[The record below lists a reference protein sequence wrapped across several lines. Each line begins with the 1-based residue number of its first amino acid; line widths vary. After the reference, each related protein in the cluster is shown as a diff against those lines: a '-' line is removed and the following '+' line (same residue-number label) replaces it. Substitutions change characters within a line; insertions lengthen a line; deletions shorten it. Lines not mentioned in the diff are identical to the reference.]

1 MSTMGAMRRPRRPVR
16 RLVRRYLAALA
27 TIAVITVGCSF
38 ETKDFDTL
46 FGSDFSV
53 VDLETAQSSVVVD
66 RNGRLITSLRGEQNR
81 TDVAFAD
88 IPEIVQNAVIAIED
102 ERFWDHNG
110 IDLKAILRAA
120 RSNVSAGGISQG
132 GSTITQ
138 QYVGNVFLDRSD
150 NTGSRKIEELFMA
163 LRFEQ
168 HYTKEFILE
177 RYLNWIYFG
186 NGAYGIEAAARQYF
200 GAPNCALQG
209 IAGDDC
215 LKVTEL
221 SLVEAATLAGFIQAP
236 SRYNPYQN
244 PNDARD
250 RRDLVLLR
258 MYTNDYIT
266 LEEYEFARLEPI
278 ELVDDVPILE
288 ERYPAAYFVEDVKQW
303 FLDNE
308 QFGETSD
315 DRARLLFEGGLTI
328 HATIDLELQ
337 ARTEAAVERALP
349 RYRED
354 GIENP
359 DAAAVVMGTTP
370 SDDGHVLAMFGG
382 RDFFGERDDAKFNL
396 ASGSGRQ
403 AGSAMKP
410 IGLAAAVQG
419 GIPVTSVWE
428 APVEIE
434 IDNFPVCGEPW
445 EVEGG
450 VRRFNEDGEE
460 EEDVVSITLV
470 EATSSSINT
479 VYAQLIERIGPRS
492 LVQMAEKLG
501 FGVGRIAPVCAAV
514 LGTENVNMVE
524 LATAFS
530 TFKRSGVRLDPII
543 VTHITNPDGSLLY
556 EAAPRPAPVLSA
568 SVADQISWVLSGTIT
583 NGTGTRAR
591 LDGGRTAAGKTGTS
605 QNNADATFVGY
616 TAQRTAAVWVGYPV
630 GQVPMSYEFG
640 GRPVAG
646 GTFPALIWK
655 EIMDEMHDGLPL
667 GEFPTPP
674 TSSTTTTLP
683 NAPDEIVVPDLF
695 GRMIDEELRL
705 QMEEEFFTITV
716 VERETTAY
724 PSGTIFM
731 QVPAAGS
738 VVPGGVIIT
747 VEIAV
752 GPSVDPVPN
761 VVGLLES
768 EAKQSLASAGLGVIT
783 RLIQNPDAGSETR
796 PGRVWAQNPV
806 AGTTDVVDQIATIWV
821 NPRAGQ

>member
-1 MSTMGAMRRPRRPVR
+1 MRRPRRSVR
-16 RLVRRYLAALA
+16 RHLAALLS
-27 TIAVITVGCSF
+27 IAVIAAGCSF

-53 VDLETAQSSVVVD
+53 DVLGTAQSSVVLD

-81 TDVAFAD
+81 IDVPIAD
-88 IPEIVQNAVIAIED
+88 IPEVVQNAVIAIED
-102 ERFWDHNG
+102 ERFWEHNG

-120 RSNVSAGGISQG
+120 RSNVSAGGISEG

-168 HYTKEFILE
+168 RYTKNFILE

-186 NGAYGIEAAARQYF
+186 NGAYGIEAAARRYF
-200 GAPNCALQG
+200 GAPNCTLQG
-209 IAGDDC
+209 VTGNDC

-221 SLVEAATLAGFIQAP
+221 TLVEAATLAGFIQAP
-236 SRYNPYQN
+236 SRYNPYLN
-244 PNDARD
+244 PDQARD

-258 MYTNDYIT
+258 MYANEYIT

-278 ELVDDVPILE
+278 ELIEDVSVLE
-288 ERYPAAYFVEDVKQW
+288 EQYPAAYFVEDVKQW

-308 QFGETSD
+308 AFGETRD

-349 RYRED
+349 RFRED
-354 GIENP
+354 GSENP

-370 SDDGHVLAMFGG
+370 SDDGHILAMFGG
-382 RDFFGERDDAKFNL
+382 RDFFGTREDAKFNL

-428 APVEIE
+428 APSEIE
-434 IDNFPVCGEPW
+434 IDNFAVCGEPW

-450 VRRFNEDGEE
+450 AGDE
-460 EEDVVSITLV
+460 SITLID
-470 EATSSSINT
+470 ATRWSINT
-479 VYAQLIERIGPRS
+479 VYAQLIERIRPPS

-524 LATAFS
+524 LSTAFS
-530 TFKRSGVRLDPII
+530 TFKRSGVRVDPII
-543 VTHITNPDGSLLY
+543 VTHITNPDGTLLY
-556 EAAPRPAPVLSA
+556 EASPNPAPVLSA
-568 SVADQISWVLSGTIT
+568 SVANQISWVLTGTIV
-583 NGTGTRAR
+583 NGTGTRAQ

-630 GQVPMSYEFG
+630 GQVPMTNEFG

-655 EIMDEMHDGLPL
+655 EVMDEMHDGLPV
-667 GEFPTPP
+667 EAFQTPP

-683 NAPDEIVVPDLF
+683 NAPDVIVVPDLF
-695 GRMIDEELRL
+695 GRSIDEELRL
-705 QMEEEFFTITV
+705 QMEDEFFTITV
-716 VERETTAY
+716 VERVRSDYE
-724 PSGTIFM
+724 SGTIFM

-738 VVPGGVIIT
+738 EAPGGVIIT

-752 GPSVDPVPN
+752 GPQADPVPS

-768 EAKQSLASAGLGVIT
+768 EAKQSLTSAGLGVNT
-783 RLIQNPDAGSETR
+783 RIIQNPDSGGETR

-806 AGTTDVVDQIATIWV
+806 AGTTDAGDQIATIWV
-821 NPRAGQ
+821 NPRAASEDL

>member
-1 MSTMGAMRRPRRPVR
+1 MRRPRR
-16 RLVRRYLAALA
+16 LLAALA
-27 TIAVITVGCSF
+27 TIAVVTAGCSL

-53 VDLETAQSSVVVD
+53 GDLETAQSSVIVD
-66 RNGRLITSLRGEQNR
+66 RNGKVITSLRGEQNR
-81 TDVAFAD
+81 TDVPIAE
-88 IPEIVQNAVIAIED
+88 IPEVVQNAVIAIED

-168 HYTKEFILE
+168 RYTKEFILE

-209 IAGDDC
+209 VEGDDC

-244 PNDARD
+244 PNEARD

-278 ELVDDVPILE
+278 ELVDEVPVLE
-288 ERYPAAYFVEDVKQW
+288 EQYPVAHFVDDVKQW

-308 QFGETSD
+308 QFGETRE

-328 HATIDLELQ
+328 HATIDLDLQ

-349 RYRED
+349 RFRDD
-354 GIENP
+354 GGENP
-359 DAAAVVMGTTP
+359 DAAAVVMGTTS
-370 SDDGHVLAMFGG
+370 SDNGHVLAMFGG
-382 RDFFGERDDAKFNL
+382 RDFFGDRDDAKFNL

-403 AGSAMKP
+403 AGSSMKP

-419 GIPVTSVWE
+419 GIPVTSVWD
-428 APVEIE
+428 APSEIE

-450 VRRFNEDGEE
+450 AGDE
-460 EEDVVSITLV
+460 SITLIQ
-470 EATSSSINT
+470 ATRNSVNT
-479 VYAQLIERIGPRS
+479 VYAQLIERIRPPS
-492 LVQMAEKLG
+492 FVQMAEALG
-501 FGVGRIAPVCAAV
+501 VGIGRIAPVCAAV

-524 LATAFS
+524 MATVFS
-530 TFKRSGVRLDPII
+530 TFKRSGLRVDPII
-543 VTHITNPDGSLLY
+543 VTHITNPDGTLLY
-556 EAAPRPAPVLSA
+556 EASPKPAPVLSA
-568 SVADQISWVLSGTIT
+568 SVANQISWVLTGTII

-591 LDGGRTAAGKTGTS
+591 LDDGRTAAGKTGTS

-616 TAQRTAAVWVGYPV
+616 TAQRTAAVWVGYSV
-630 GQVPMSYEFG
+630 GQVPMSFEFG

-655 EIMDEMHDGLPL
+655 EIMEEMHDGLPL
-667 GEFPTPP
+667 EGFPTPP

-683 NAPDEIVVPDLF
+683 NAPDLIVVPDLF
-695 GRMIDEELRL
+695 GRAIDEELRL

-716 VERETTAY
+716 VERETADY
-724 PSGTIFM
+724 ESGTIFL
-731 QVPAAGS
+731 QVPAAGTEA
-738 VVPGGVIIT
+738 PGGVIIT

-752 GPSVDPVPN
+752 GPRRDPVPDA
-761 VVGLLES
+761 VGLLES
-768 EAKQSLASAGLGVIT
+768 EAKQSLTSAGLGVNT
-783 RLIQNPDAGSETR
+783 RFIQNPDSNGEIR
-796 PGRVWAQNPV
+796 PGRVWSQNPV
-806 AGTTDVVDQIATIWV
+806 AGTTDLSDQIATIWV
-821 NPRAGQ
+821 NPRTGSVDP

>member
-1 MSTMGAMRRPRRPVR
+1 MS
-16 RLVRRYLAALA
+16 
-27 TIAVITVGCSF
+27 IAVIAAGCSF

-53 VDLETAQSSVVVD
+53 DALGTAQSSVVLD

-81 TDVAFAD
+81 IDVPIAD
-88 IPEIVQNAVIAIED
+88 IPEVVQNAVIAIED

-120 RSNVSAGGISQG
+120 RSNVSAGGISEG

-168 HYTKEFILE
+168 RYTKRFILE

-200 GAPNCALQG
+200 GAPDCALRG
-209 IAGDDC
+209 VVGGDC

-236 SRYNPYQN
+236 SRYNPYLN
-244 PNDARD
+244 PDEARD

-258 MYTNDYIT
+258 MYANDYIT
-266 LEEYEFARLEPI
+266 VEEYEFARLEPI
-278 ELVDDVPILE
+278 ELVDDVSILE
-288 ERYPAAYFVEDVKQW
+288 EQYPAAYFVEDVKQW

-308 QFGETSD
+308 AFGETRE

-349 RYRED
+349 RFRED
-354 GIENP
+354 GSENP

-370 SDDGHVLAMFGG
+370 SDDGHILAMFGG

-428 APVEIE
+428 APSEIE
-434 IDNFPVCGEPW
+434 IDNFPVCGAPW
-445 EVEGG
+445 EVKGG
-450 VRRFNEDGEE
+450 AGDASV
-460 EEDVVSITLV
+460 TLIR
-470 EATSSSINT
+470 ATRSSINT
-479 VYAQLIERIGPRS
+479 VYAQLIERIGPPS
-492 LVQMAEKLG
+492 FVQMAERLG
-501 FGVGRIAPVCAAV
+501 VGVGRIAPVCAAV

-524 LATAFS
+524 LSTVFS
-530 TFKRSGVRLDPII
+530 TFKRSGVRVDPII
-543 VTHITNPDGSLLY
+543 VTHITNPDGTLLY
-556 EAAPRPAPVLSA
+556 EASPNPAPVLSA
-568 SVADQISWVLSGTIT
+568 SVANQISWVLTGTIV
-583 NGTGTRAR
+583 NGTGTRAQ

-630 GQVPMSYEFG
+630 GQVPMTNEFG
-640 GRPVAG
+640 GREVAG

-655 EIMDEMHDGLPL
+655 EVMDEMHDGLPVE
-667 GEFPTPP
+667 GFQTPP

-683 NAPDEIVVPDLF
+683 NAPEVIVVPDLF
-695 GRMIDEELRL
+695 GRTIDEELRL

-716 VERETTAY
+716 VERETADY
-724 PSGTIFM
+724 EPGTIFM

-738 VVPGGVIIT
+738 EAPGDVVIT

-752 GPSVDPVPN
+752 EPQAVPVPS

-768 EAKQSLASAGLGVIT
+768 EAKQSLASAGLGVDT
-783 RLIQNPDAGSETR
+783 RIIQNPESEGETR

-806 AGTTDVVDQIATIWV
+806 ADTTDAAGQIAIIWV
-821 NPRAGQ
+821 NPRAGSEDSEGL

>member
-1 MSTMGAMRRPRRPVR
+1 MRRPRRSVR
-16 RLVRRYLAALA
+16 RHLAALIS
-27 TIAVITVGCSF
+27 IAVIAAGCSF

-53 VDLETAQSSVVVD
+53 DVLGTAQSSVVLD

-81 TDVAFAD
+81 TDVLIAD
-88 IPEIVQNAVIAIED
+88 IPEVVQNAVIAIED

-120 RSNVSAGGISQG
+120 RSNVSAGGISEG

-168 HYTKEFILE
+168 RYTKKFILE

-200 GAPNCALQG
+200 GAPNCTLQG
-209 IAGDDC
+209 VVGDRC

-236 SRYNPYQN
+236 SRYNPYLN
-244 PNDARD
+244 PDEARD

-258 MYTNDYIT
+258 MYANGYIT

-278 ELVDDVPILE
+278 ELVDDVSILE
-288 ERYPAAYFVEDVKQW
+288 EQYPAAYFVEDVKQW

-308 QFGETSD
+308 AFGETRE
-315 DRARLLFEGGLTI
+315 DRTRLLFEGGLTL

-337 ARTEAAVERALP
+337 ARTEAAVERVLP

-354 GIENP
+354 GRENP

-370 SDDGHVLAMFGG
+370 RDDGHILAMFGG
-382 RDFFGERDDAKFNL
+382 RDFFGDREDAKFNL

-428 APVEIE
+428 APSEIE

-450 VRRFNEDGEE
+450 AGDE
-460 EEDVVSITLV
+460 SITLID
-470 EATSSSINT
+470 ATRWSINT
-479 VYAQLIERIGPRS
+479 VYAQLIERIRPPS
-492 LVQMAEKLG
+492 FVQMAEKLG

-514 LGTENVNMVE
+514 LGTENVNMIE
-524 LATAFS
+524 LSTAFS
-530 TFKRSGVRLDPII
+530 TFKRSGVRVDPII
-543 VTHITNPDGSLLY
+543 VTHITNPDGTLLY
-556 EAAPRPAPVLSA
+556 EASPNPAPVLSA
-568 SVADQISWVLSGTIT
+568 SVANQISWVLTGTIV
-583 NGTGTRAR
+583 NGTGTRAQ

-630 GQVPMSYEFG
+630 GQVPMTNEFG

-655 EIMDEMHDGLPL
+655 EVMDEMHDGLPVE
-667 GEFPTPP
+667 EFQTPP

-683 NAPDEIVVPDLF
+683 NAPDVIVVPDLF
-695 GRMIDEELRL
+695 GRSIDEELRL

-716 VERETTAY
+716 VERVTTDY
-724 PSGTIFM
+724 ESGTIFM

-738 VVPGGVIIT
+738 EAPGGVIIT

-752 GPSVDPVPN
+752 GPRTDPVPS

-768 EAKQSLASAGLGVIT
+768 EAKQSLTSGGLGVNT
-783 RLIQNPDAGSETR
+783 RIIQNPDSGGETR

-806 AGTTDVVDQIATIWV
+806 AGTTDAGDRTTTIWV
-821 NPRAGQ
+821 NPRAGSEDL

>member
-1 MSTMGAMRRPRRPVR
+1 MEAMRRLR
-16 RLVRRYLAALA
+16 RLVRRHLAALA
-27 TIAVITVGCSF
+27 TITVFIAGCSL

-53 VDLETAQSSVVVD
+53 GDLETAQSTVVLD
-66 RNGRLITSLRGEQNR
+66 RNGKLITSLRGEQNR
-81 TDVAFAD
+81 TDVPIAD

-168 HYTKEFILE
+168 HYTKNFILE

-209 IAGDDC
+209 IQGDDC

-244 PNDARD
+244 PNEARE

-258 MYTNDYIT
+258 MFTNDYVT
-266 LEEYEFARLEPI
+266 LDEYEFARLEPI

-288 ERYPAAYFVEDVKQW
+288 EKYPAAYFVEDVRQW

-308 QFGETSD
+308 EFGETRD
-315 DRARLLFEGGLTI
+315 ERARLLFEGGLTI

-337 ARTEAAVERALP
+337 ARAEAAVERALP
-349 RYRED
+349 RFRED
-354 GIENP
+354 GNENP
-359 DAAAVVMGTTP
+359 DAAAVVMGTTA
-370 SDDGHVLAMFGG
+370 SDDGQILAMFGG

-428 APVEIE
+428 APSEIE
-434 IDNFPVCGEPW
+434 IDNFPVCGKPW

-450 VRRFNEDGEE
+450 AGDE
-460 EEDVVSITLV
+460 SITLV
-470 EATSSSINT
+470 EATRNSINT
-479 VYAQLIERIGPRS
+479 VYAQLIERIRPPS
-492 LVQMAEKLG
+492 FVQMAEKLG
-501 FGVGRIAPVCAAV
+501 IGTGRIAPVCAAV

-524 LATAFS
+524 LSTVFS
-530 TFKRSGVRLDPII
+530 TFKRSGVRVDPII
-543 VTHITNPDGSLLY
+543 VTHITNPDGTLLY
-556 EAAPRPAPVLSA
+556 EAAPKPAPVLSA
-568 SVADQISWVLSGTIT
+568 SVANQISWVLTGTIAS
-583 NGTGTRAR
+583 GTGTRAR
-591 LDGGRTAAGKTGTS
+591 LDNGRTAAGKTGTS

-630 GQVPMSYEFG
+630 GQVPMSFEFG

-655 EIMDEMHDGLPL
+655 EIMDEMHDDLPL
-667 GEFPTPP
+667 EQFPTPP

-695 GRMIDEELRL
+695 GRSIDEELRL

-716 VERETTAY
+716 VERDTTDY
-724 PSGTIFM
+724 ESGTIFM

-738 VVPGGVIIT
+738 VAPGGVIIT

-752 GPSVDPVPN
+752 GPSRDPVPN

-768 EAKQSLASAGLGVIT
+768 EAKQSLTSAGLGVIT
-783 RLIQNPDAGSETR
+783 QVIQNPDAGGETL

-806 AGTTDVVDQIATIWV
+806 AGTTDVGDQIATIWV
-821 NPRAGQ
+821 NPRAEPVSP

>member
-1 MSTMGAMRRPRRPVR
+1 MGAMRRPRRR
-16 RLVRRYLAALA
+16 ARLHLAALA
-27 TIAVITVGCSF
+27 AIAVLAAGCSF

-53 VDLETAQSSVVVD
+53 GDLETAQSSVVLD

-200 GAPNCALQG
+200 GAPDCALQG
-209 IAGDDC
+209 IAGDGC

-244 PNDARD
+244 PNEARD

-308 QFGETSD
+308 QFGETRD
-315 DRARLLFEGGLTI
+315 DRTRLLFEGGLTI

-349 RYRED
+349 RFRED
-354 GIENP
+354 GAENP

-419 GIPVTSVWE
+419 GIPVTSSWE

-434 IDNFPVCGEPW
+434 IDNLPVCGEPW
-445 EVEGG
+445 EVKGG
-450 VRRFNEDGEE
+450 VRRFDEDGEE
-460 EEDVVSITLV
+460 EEEVASITLV
-470 EATSSSINT
+470 EATRSSINT

-492 LVQMAEKLG
+492 LVSMAEKLG

-543 VTHITNPDGSLLY
+543 VTHITNPDGTLLY
-556 EAAPRPAPVLSA
+556 EAVPRPAPVLSA
-568 SVADQISWVLSGTIT
+568 SVADQISWVLTGTIT
-583 NGTGTRAR
+583 SGTGTRAQ

-616 TAQRTAAVWVGYPV
+616 TAARTAAVWVGYPV
-630 GQVPMSYEFG
+630 GQVPMSNEFA

-655 EIMDEMHDGLPL
+655 EIMDEMHDGMPL

-695 GRMIDEELRL
+695 GRVVDEELRL
-705 QMEEEFFTITV
+705 QMEEEFFMITV

-752 GPSVDPVPN
+752 EPSADPVPD

-783 RLIQNPDAGSETR
+783 RLIQNPDADSETR
-796 PGRVWAQNPV
+796 VGRVWAQNPV
-806 AGTTDVVDQIATIWV
+806 PGTTDVVDQIVTVWV
-821 NPRAGQ
+821 NPQTEQ

>member
-1 MSTMGAMRRPRRPVR
+1 MRRPRRS
-16 RLVRRYLAALA
+16 LRRYLAAL
-27 TIAVITVGCSF
+27 ISITVVAAGCSF

-46 FGSDFSV
+46 FGSDFTV
-53 VDLETAQSSVVVD
+53 GDLETAQSSVVLD
-66 RNGRLITSLRGEQNR
+66 RKGRLITSLRGEQNR
-81 TDVAFAD
+81 IDVPIAD
-88 IPEIVQNAVIAIED
+88 IPEVVQNAVIAIED

-120 RSNVSAGGISQG
+120 RSNVSAGGISEG

-168 HYTKEFILE
+168 RYTKQFILE

-209 IAGDDC
+209 VVGDNC

-221 SLVEAATLAGFIQAP
+221 SLVEAAALAGFIQAP
-236 SRYNPYQN
+236 SRYNPYLN
-244 PNDARD
+244 PDAARD

-258 MYTNDYIT
+258 MYANSYIT

-288 ERYPAAYFVEDVKQW
+288 EQYPAAHFVEDVKQW

-308 QFGETSD
+308 AFGETRD

-349 RYRED
+349 RFRED
-354 GIENP
+354 GRENP

-382 RDFFGERDDAKFNL
+382 RDFFGDREDAKFNL

-428 APVEIE
+428 APSEIE

-450 VRRFNEDGEE
+450 AGDE
-460 EEDVVSITLV
+460 SITLI
-470 EATSSSINT
+470 EATRNSINT
-479 VYAQLIERIGPRS
+479 VYAQLIERIRPPTF
-492 LVQMAEKLG
+492 VQMAEKLG

-524 LATAFS
+524 LSTAFS
-530 TFKRSGVRLDPII
+530 TFKRSGVRVDPII
-543 VTHITNPDGSLLY
+543 VTHITNPDGTLLY
-556 EAAPRPAPVLSA
+556 EASPNPAPVLSA
-568 SVADQISWVLSGTIT
+568 AVANQISWVLTGTIT

-630 GQVPMSYEFG
+630 GQVPMSVEFG

-655 EIMDEMHDGLPL
+655 EIMDEMHDGLPVE
-667 GEFPTPP
+667 EFRTPP

-683 NAPDEIVVPDLF
+683 NAPDVIVVPDLS
-695 GRMIDEELRL
+695 GRSIDEELRL

-716 VERETTAY
+716 VERVTTDY
-724 PSGTIFM
+724 ESGTIFM

-738 VVPGGVIIT
+738 EAPGGVIIT

-752 GPSVDPVPN
+752 RPQTDPVPG

-768 EAKQSLASAGLGVIT
+768 EAKQSLTSAGLGVNT
-783 RLIQNPDAGSETR
+783 RIIQNPDPRGETR

-806 AGTTDVVDQIATIWV
+806 AGTTDAGDQIATIWV
-821 NPRAGQ
+821 NPRAGSEDP

>member
-1 MSTMGAMRRPRRPVR
+1 MTTMRGPRRSL
-16 RLVRRYLAALA
+16 RLHLAALMA
-27 TIAVITVGCSF
+27 ITLVAAGCSF
-38 ETKDFDTL
+38 QTKDFDTL
-46 FGSDFSV
+46 FGSDFTV
-53 VDLETAQSSVVVD
+53 GDLDTAQSSVVLD
-66 RNGRLITSLRGEQNR
+66 RSGRLITSLRGEQNR
-81 TDVAFAD
+81 IDVPVAD
-88 IPEIVQNAVIAIED
+88 IPEVVQNAVIAIED

-120 RSNVSAGGISQG
+120 RSNVSAGGISEG

-168 HYTKEFILE
+168 RYTKQFILE

-200 GAPNCALQG
+200 GAPDCTLQG
-209 IAGDDC
+209 AVGDDC
-215 LKVTEL
+215 RKVNEL

-236 SRYNPYQN
+236 SRYNPYLN
-244 PNDARD
+244 PDAARD

-258 MYTNDYIT
+258 MYTNGYIT

-278 ELVDDVPILE
+278 ELVEDVPILQE
-288 ERYPAAYFVEDVKQW
+288 QYPAAHFVEDVKQW

-308 QFGETSD
+308 AFGETRD

-328 HATIDLELQ
+328 RTTIDLELQ

-349 RYRED
+349 RFRED
-354 GIENP
+354 GVENP

-370 SDDGHVLAMFGG
+370 SDDGHILAMFGG
-382 RDFFGERDDAKFNL
+382 RDFFGDREYAKFNL

-419 GIPVTSVWE
+419 GIPVTSVWQ
-428 APVEIE
+428 APSEIE
-434 IDNFPVCGEPW
+434 IDNFPVCGKPW

-450 VRRFNEDGEE
+450 AGDE
-460 EEDVVSITLV
+460 SITLI
-470 EATSSSINT
+470 EATRNSVNT
-479 VYAQLIERIGPRS
+479 VYAQLIERIRPPT

-501 FGVGRIAPVCAAV
+501 FGAGRIAPVCAAV

-524 LATAFS
+524 LSTAFS
-530 TFKRSGVRLDPII
+530 TFKRSGVRVDPII
-543 VTHITNPDGSLLY
+543 VTRITNPDGTLLY
-556 EAAPRPAPVLSA
+556 EASPNPAPVLSA
-568 SVADQISWVLSGTIT
+568 SVANQLSWVLTGAIT
-583 NGTGTRAR
+583 NGTGTRAQ

-616 TAQRTAAVWVGYPV
+616 TAHRTAAVWVGYPV
-630 GQVPMSYEFG
+630 GQLPMSSEFG

-646 GTFPALIWK
+646 GTFPALIFK
-655 EIMDEMHDGLPL
+655 EIMDEMHDGLPVE
-667 GEFPTPP
+667 GFQPPP

-683 NAPDEIVVPDLF
+683 DAPDVIVVPDLF
-695 GRMIDEELRL
+695 GRYIDEELRL

-716 VERETTAY
+716 VERATTDY
-724 PSGTIFM
+724 ESGTVFM

-738 VVPGGVIIT
+738 EAPGGVIIT

-752 GPSVDPVPN
+752 EPRTDPVPDA
-761 VVGLLES
+761 VGLLES
-768 EAKQSLASAGLGVIT
+768 EAKQSLTSAGLGVDT
-783 RLIQNPDAGSETR
+783 RVIQNPDSGGESR

-806 AGTTDVVDQIATIWV
+806 AGTTEAGDQIVTIWV
-821 NPRAGQ
+821 NPQAGSEDV

>member
-1 MSTMGAMRRPRRPVR
+1 MRRPRRSLR
-16 RLVRRYLAALA
+16 RRLAALI
-27 TIAVITVGCSF
+27 TITVVAAGCSF
-38 ETKDFDTL
+38 ETRDFDTL
-46 FGSDFSV
+46 FGSDFTV
-53 VDLETAQSSVVVD
+53 GDLDTAQSSVVLD
-66 RNGRLITSLRGEQNR
+66 RDGRLITSLRGEQNR
-81 TDVAFAD
+81 IDVPIAD
-88 IPEIVQNAVIAIED
+88 IPEVVQNAVIAIED

-120 RSNVSAGGISQG
+120 RSNVSAGGISEG

-168 HYTKEFILE
+168 RYTKQFILE

-209 IAGDDC
+209 VVGDNC

-221 SLVEAATLAGFIQAP
+221 SLVEAAALAGFIQAP
-236 SRYNPYQN
+236 TRYNPYRN
-244 PNDARD
+244 PDAARD

-258 MYTNDYIT
+258 MYANGYIT
-266 LEEYEFARLEPI
+266 LEEYESARLEPI

-288 ERYPAAYFVEDVKQW
+288 EQYPAAHFVEDVKQW

-308 QFGETSD
+308 EFGETRE

-349 RYRED
+349 RFRED
-354 GIENP
+354 GLENP

-370 SDDGHVLAMFGG
+370 SDDGHILAMFGG
-382 RDFFGERDDAKFNL
+382 RDFFGNREDAKFNL

-428 APVEIE
+428 APSEIE
-434 IDNFPVCGEPW
+434 IDNSRVCGEPW

-450 VRRFNEDGEE
+450 AGDE
-460 EEDVVSITLV
+460 SITLI
-470 EATSSSINT
+470 EATRNSVNT
-479 VYAQLIERIGPRS
+479 VYAQLIERIRPPTF
-492 LVQMAEKLG
+492 VQMAEKLG

-524 LATAFS
+524 LSTAFS
-530 TFKRSGVRLDPII
+530 TFKRSGVRVDPII
-543 VTHITNPDGSLLY
+543 VTHITNPDGTLLY
-556 EAAPRPAPVLSA
+556 EASPNPAPVLSA
-568 SVADQISWVLSGTIT
+568 SVANQISWVLTGAVTS
-583 NGTGTRAR
+583 GTGTRAR

-646 GTFPALIWK
+646 GTFPALIFK
-655 EIMDEMHDGLPL
+655 EIMDEMHDGLPVE
-667 GEFPTPP
+667 EFQAPP

-683 NAPDEIVVPDLF
+683 NAPDVIVVPNLF
-695 GRMIDEELRL
+695 GQFIDDELRL
-705 QMEEEFFTITV
+705 RMTEEFFTITV
-716 VERETTAY
+716 VERETTDY
-724 PSGTIFM
+724 EPGTIFM
-731 QVPAAGS
+731 QVPAAGTEA
-738 VVPGGVIIT
+738 PGGVIIT

-752 GPSVDPVPN
+752 APWTDPVPG

-768 EAKQSLASAGLGVIT
+768 EAKQSLTSAGLGVDT
-783 RLIQNPDAGSETR
+783 RVIQNPDTGGETR

-806 AGTTDVVDQIATIWV
+806 AGTTDAGDQITTIWI
-821 NPRAGQ
+821 NPHAEPEDP

>member
-1 MSTMGAMRRPRRPVR
+1 MRRPRRSVR
-16 RLVRRYLAALA
+16 RHLAALLS
-27 TIAVITVGCSF
+27 IAVIAAGCSF

-53 VDLETAQSSVVVD
+53 DVLGTAQSSVVLD

-81 TDVAFAD
+81 IDVPIAD
-88 IPEIVQNAVIAIED
+88 IPEVVQNAVIAIED

-120 RSNVSAGGISQG
+120 RSNVSAGGISEG

-168 HYTKEFILE
+168 RYTKNFILE

-186 NGAYGIEAAARQYF
+186 NGAYGIEAAARRYF

-209 IAGDDC
+209 VAGNDC

-221 SLVEAATLAGFIQAP
+221 TLVEAATLAGFIQAP
-236 SRYNPYQN
+236 SRYNPYLN
-244 PNDARD
+244 PDQARD

-258 MYTNDYIT
+258 MYANEYIT

-278 ELVDDVPILE
+278 ELIEDVSVLE
-288 ERYPAAYFVEDVKQW
+288 EQYPAAYFVEDVKQW

-308 QFGETSD
+308 AFGETRD

-349 RYRED
+349 RFRED
-354 GIENP
+354 GSENP

-370 SDDGHVLAMFGG
+370 SDDGHILAMFGG
-382 RDFFGERDDAKFNL
+382 RDFFGTREDAKFNL

-428 APVEIE
+428 APSEIE
-434 IDNFPVCGEPW
+434 IDNFAVCGEPW

-450 VRRFNEDGEE
+450 AGDE
-460 EEDVVSITLV
+460 SITLID
-470 EATSSSINT
+470 ATRWSINT
-479 VYAQLIERIGPRS
+479 VYAQLIERIRPPS

-524 LATAFS
+524 LSTAFS
-530 TFKRSGVRLDPII
+530 TFKRSGVRVDPII
-543 VTHITNPDGSLLY
+543 VTHITNPDGTLLY
-556 EAAPRPAPVLSA
+556 EASPNPAPVLSA
-568 SVADQISWVLSGTIT
+568 SVANQISWVLTGTIV
-583 NGTGTRAR
+583 NGTGTRAQ

-630 GQVPMSYEFG
+630 GQVPMTNEFG

-655 EIMDEMHDGLPL
+655 EVMDEMHDGLPVE
-667 GEFPTPP
+667 GFQTPP

-683 NAPDEIVVPDLF
+683 NAPDVIVVPDLF
-695 GRMIDEELRL
+695 GRSIDEELRL
-705 QMEEEFFTITV
+705 QMEDEFFTITV
-716 VERETTAY
+716 VERVRADYE
-724 PSGTIFM
+724 SGTIFM

-738 VVPGGVIIT
+738 EAPGGVIIT

-752 GPSVDPVPN
+752 GPQADPVPS

-768 EAKQSLASAGLGVIT
+768 EAKQSLTSAGLGVNT
-783 RLIQNPDAGSETR
+783 RIIQNPDSGGETR

-806 AGTTDVVDQIATIWV
+806 AGTTDAGDQIATIWV
-821 NPRAGQ
+821 NPSTASEDL